1 MGLAEVHGFSHM
13 FCSKLDIGLGPEI
26 TFVLYYETRLG
37 GGASGEGKKPGCGR
51 QSSGNK
57 GTSTGVRL
65 TPLKARPRTAGGWGK
80 RGDSQVFRAFIP
92 AVRWRNWNSGEWM
105 GHFSGHPLIGP
116 GAHLWDH
123 IVAWVWEFIAVGQY
137 ALGLHPG
144 IMRKV
149 RAVWHYLFSMLRM
162 LAVLYSPSSFSKLT
176 YFSLFLLI
184 ILFNDNWWF

>member
-37 GGASGEGKKPGCGR
+37 GGASGEGKKKLDVGDRAQGIREHQQESDWPLWRQDQGLRVAEGR
-51 QSSGNK
+51 E
-57 GTSTGVRL
+57 
-65 TPLKARPRTAGGWGK
+65 RTAK
-80 RGDSQVFRAFIP
+80 CSEPLSRLSA
-92 AVRWRNWNSGEWM
+92 GEIETLENEWVIFLDT
-105 GHFSGHPLIGP
+105 HLLGP

-149 RAVWHYLFSMLRM
+149 RAVWHYLFSTLRM
-162 LAVLYSPSSFSKLT
+162 LAVLYSPSSFS
-176 YFSLFLLI
+176 YSLSPFFLLS
-184 ILFNDNWWF
+184 L

>member
-1 MGLAEVHGFSHM
+1 MKRDWEEEQVV
-13 FCSKLDIGLGPEI
+13 KE
-26 TFVLYYETRLG
+26 
-37 GGASGEGKKPGCGR
+37 KKTGCGR

-105 GHFSGHPLIGP
+105 GHFSGHPLLGP

-137 ALGLHPG
+137 TLGLHPG

-149 RAVWHYLFSMLRM
+149 RAVWHYLFSTLRM
-162 LAVLYSPSSFSKLT
+162 LAVLYSPSSFS
-176 YFSLFLLI
+176 YSLSPFFLLS
-184 ILFNDNWWF
+184 L